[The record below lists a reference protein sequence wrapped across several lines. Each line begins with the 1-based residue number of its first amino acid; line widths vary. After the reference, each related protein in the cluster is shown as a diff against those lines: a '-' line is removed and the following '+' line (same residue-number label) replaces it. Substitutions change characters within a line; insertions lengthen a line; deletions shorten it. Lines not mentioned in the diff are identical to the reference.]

1 MKLAKYRETKQF
13 SSFILGLFLT
23 SDFFL
28 NRKETAF
35 GMELGLST
43 KLLLKRPVSELNS
56 PKTSIRVLMQMDKY
70 LNSSDESDQSF
81 HKLWIFTLKF

>member
-1 MKLAKYRETKQF
+1 
-13 SSFILGLFLT
+13 
-23 SDFFL
+23 
-28 NRKETAF
+28 
-35 GMELGLST
+35 MELGLST